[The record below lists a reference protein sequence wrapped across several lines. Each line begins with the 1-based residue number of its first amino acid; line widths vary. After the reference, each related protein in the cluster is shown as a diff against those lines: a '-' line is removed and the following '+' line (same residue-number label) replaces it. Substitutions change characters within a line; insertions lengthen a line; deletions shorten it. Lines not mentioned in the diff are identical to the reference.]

1 MYKCEARPSAAKRL
15 NAGPRAGFRI
25 RPERASMNSM
35 NYVGLDV
42 HKKSISYCVRQA
54 DGTIVR
60 EGRIAATRQ
69 ALDAWIGELPKPWM
83 AGMEAT
89 MFTGWIYDH
98 LISRGA
104 TVKVAHSAML
114 KAIAAGKKK
123 NDQIDAGK
131 IA

>member
-1 MYKCEARPSAAKRL
+1 
-15 NAGPRAGFRI
+15 
-25 RPERASMNSM
+25 MNSM

-54 DGTIVR
+54 DGTILR

-69 ALDAWIGELPKPWM
+69 ALDPLIGELPQPWM

-98 LISRGA
+98 LVDVQRSEHANAEFRRGDSVRA
-104 TVKVAHSAML
+104 LGETNAKHT
-114 KAIAAGKKK
+114 
-123 NDQIDAGK
+123 
-131 IA
+131 